1 MNVLISFS
9 TARISTCV
17 IRLTFHVCTT
27 HIRIYS
33 YYEWPWKNIYICAR
47 KRGEKI
53 HSYHYQLRLR
63 PFPLVAKKKIMP
75 GWWVEHHKN
84 TNHLNWINVKREESN
99 NAHFQRRSEWVIM
112 PRGIILFYMT
122 VAQASDRVGITL
134 KKIVCIRKP
143 VSDMRVNII
152 AYTNTDIYMYV
163 LCEE

>member
-33 YYEWPWKNIYICAR
+33 YYEWPWKNIYMCEEERRKNSFISLSASTSTISAR
-47 KRGEKI
+47 R
-53 HSYHYQLRLR
+53 
-63 PFPLVAKKKIMP
+63 KKKIMP

-134 KKIVCIRKP
+134 KKKL
-143 VSDMRVNII
+143 
-152 AYTNTDIYMYV
+152 YV
-163 LCEE
+163 YESLCLIWE